1 MTEHRQCENSNRVL
15 VAVLVDS
22 AVGGGA
28 TASGFVAGDPAPGQ
42 RGGPPASV
50 GACRSSSCHDVV
62 TRQSRD
68 ARILILQSD
77 ARSATSYVMS
87 SRARLEEPMTWPPGR
102 PYVVTATTGNLPNVT
117 FSRWPAKEGRAR
129 WPRRHA
135 YCACRRPRYFA
146 HSTSVELYF
155 STDRR
160 AYVTS
165 RCL

>member
-1 MTEHRQCENSNRVL
+1 MTGHRQCENSDRVL

-42 RGGPPASV
+42 RAGPPASV

-117 FSRWPAKEGRAR
+117 ISRWPAKEWRTR

-135 YCACRRPRYFA
+135 RCTYQRSRCSSY
-146 HSTSVELYF
+146 STSVGLYF
-155 STDRR
+155 SIDR
-160 AYVTS
+160 
-165 RCL
+165 